1 MVRGSTL
8 ARELRKHQFK
18 LDARMGEL
26 LRETLDKKRELDA
39 LRLAETQAW
48 ERFAMAQMEEGVDLP
63 SEIADLIALLD
74 RNIAEAQRTIEEA
87 DIKVA
92 GILAERIDLEERLEQ
107 ARAALRAERESVE
120 DRVARDEAITALVK
134 ERTDLAITLEAVSE
148 KLRQAEEDAL
158 RKGRA
163 YEEDELFVYLHRRHY
178 GTADYTAFGPF
189 RALDRWL
196 ADLIGY
202 REAKHNYERLK
213 NIPKWIAERAET
225 ISAKLSRLDE
235 RIVEARRRYES
246 SLVPFD
252 DAVREAEKAIEG
264 IDAAIKNAS
273 ADREKA
279 AKFLVAVA
287 SGNDPLHQRIVTDL
301 IGRLAAMKKTALR
314 GLADRTRS
322 QDDDKALVEIERIS
336 QQRMKISSDVEKRQ
350 SVIRALEHR
359 LAGIEDV
366 LMHMRDKGW
375 EDAEFSL
382 ASWRGVLEAL
392 ATGHLGSREVL
403 DMLRSAHRDQSSSV
417 CFPERLDDLFGS
429 IGGNSGRVR
438 STGGGVSGSEWST
451 GGGFGGGGSS
461 STRGGF

>member
-1 MVRGSTL
+1 M
-8 ARELRKHQFK
+8 
-18 LDARMGEL
+18 
-26 LRETLDKKRELDA
+26 
-39 LRLAETQAW
+39 TQASVSAARKTYLTGASRPDIRVPMR
-48 ERFAMAQMEEGVDLP
+48 EVVLTTGDSLVLYDTSGPYTDPSYQVDVRRGLP
-63 SEIADLIALLD
+63 
-74 RNIAEAQRTIEEA
+74 
-87 DIKVA
+87 
-92 GILAERIDLEERLEQ
+92 
-107 ARAALRAERESVE
+107 ALRA
-120 DRVARDEAITALVK
+120 
-134 ERTDLAITLEAVSE
+134 
-148 KLRQAEEDAL
+148 
-158 RKGRA
+158 
-163 YEEDELFVYLHRRHY
+163 
-178 GTADYTAFGPF
+178 
-189 RALDRWL
+189 
-196 ADLIGY
+196 
-202 REAKHNYERLK
+202 
-213 NIPKWIAERAET
+213 KWIAERAET

-314 GLADRTRS
+314 GLADRTRA

-350 SVIRALEHR
+350 SVICALEHR